1 MNNMNE
7 RIEKLEDNI
16 KGLKKELR
24 RLKSAINR
32 LEKLEL
38 IIPNEV
44 LVKKDIIENV
54 LKENKQEL
62 KALKKV
68 SELIK

>member
-38 IIPNEV
+38 FIPNEV

-68 SELIK
+68 AELIK

>member
-1 MNNMNE
+1 MNGIDE
-7 RIEKLEDNI
+7 RIQFLEDNV

-24 RLKSAINR
+24 RLKTAINR

-38 IIPNEV
+38 SIPNEI
-44 LVKKDIIENV
+44 LVKKDITENV

-68 SELIK
+68 AELIK

>member
-1 MNNMNE
+1 MNE
-7 RIEKLEDNI
+7 LDERIKSLEDNV
-16 KGLKKELR
+16 KGLKNQLR
-24 RLKSAINR
+24 RLKSSINR

-38 IIPNEV
+38 VIPNEI
-44 LVKKDIIENV
+44 LVKKDIVENV

-68 SELIK
+68 VKLIN

>member
-68 SELIK
+68 AELIK